1 MNPYLCKLY
10 RDDFSIY
17 ICLQNTKLKLHRAA
31 LFIFIVAAIASC
43 DYGKQEFNKTPCRAA
58 SKAPKSQ
65 LSSLP
70 LPVKIP
76 LNEIEDIINDEVPRV
91 ILKEKHLAKDQIVI
105 EDLVLEKNGRA
116 TLKGKNK
123 ELFWEAPLKC
133 SFSVSGRKG
142 IAKAVLNKK
151 EISFSILLHMKST
164 FDIKNNYSLTTRSE
178 IRSHEW
184 IEEPYLDIGPVQI
197 KLTGTLD
204 EFLAQKGADLT
215 HKLDSVIAAKV
226 NVSKP
231 VSKVWNKLHQ
241 PVLINKKLKKLWL
254 NVEVNS
260 LEAVK
265 IGVVN
270 DQLHININVN
280 SNLSA
285 QMGDSLPVIDPPPLI
300 NLKKAVEQDSLFK
313 LFLHAEIPFKQINE
327 LLTRTFGDTNLS
339 YQNFDFEIKNIAA
352 LCTGDKLA
360 LDLSV
365 GGDVS
370 ARAVLSGKPVFDD
383 STGVL
388 SVGNFE
394 YEMVEKDLL
403 SGTAEMWFREEIK
416 TEIAKALTVNTQN
429 LVNLLPALIEEAVNK
444 DGKKQNLTVNRM
456 MVKPTYLGI
465 HEEMIIIHLQAEG
478 TADIKLLSL

>member
-1 MNPYLCKLY
+1 MNRYLCELY
-10 RDDFSIY
+10 RNYFSIY
-17 ICLQNTKLKLHRAA
+17 ICLQNTKLKLNRAA

-43 DYGKQEFNKTPCRAA
+43 DYGEQQFNKTPCNAA
-58 SKAPKSQ
+58 SNAPKPQ

-70 LPVKIP
+70 LPIKIP
-76 LNEIEDIINDEVPRV
+76 LSEIEDIINDEVPRV
-91 ILKEKHLAKDQIVI
+91 ILREKHLEKDQIVI
-105 EDLVLEKNGRA
+105 EDLILEKNGKA

-133 SFSVSGRKG
+133 SFNVSGRKG

-164 FDIKNNYSLTTRSE
+164 FDIKNNYSLTTNSE
-178 IRSHEW
+178 ILSHEW
-184 IEEPYLDIGPVQI
+184 VEEPYLDIGPIQI

-204 EFLAQKGADLT
+204 EFLAQKEGDLT

-241 PVLINKKLKKLWL
+241 PILINKELKKLWL

-265 IGVVN
+265 IGIVKN
-270 DQLHININVN
+270 QLHININVN

-285 QMGDSLPVIDPPPLI
+285 QIGDTLPVINPPPLI
-300 NLKKAVEQDSLFK
+300 NLKKATKQDSLFK
-313 LFLHAEIPFKQINE
+313 LFLHAEIPFQQINE
-327 LLTRTFGDTNLS
+327 LLTRTFRDTSLS
-339 YQNFDFEIKNIAA
+339 YQSLDFQIKNITA
-352 LCTGDKLA
+352 LCTDDKLA

-388 SVGNFE
+388 SVGDFE

-403 SGTAEMWFREEIK
+403 SGAAEMWFREEIK
-416 TEIAKALTVNTQN
+416 TEIAKALTINTQD
-429 LVNLLPALIEEAVNK
+429 LVNLLPSLIEDAVNK

-456 MVKPTYLGI
+456 LVKPTYLGI
-465 HEEMIIIHLQAEG
+465 HEEMIIIHLKAEG